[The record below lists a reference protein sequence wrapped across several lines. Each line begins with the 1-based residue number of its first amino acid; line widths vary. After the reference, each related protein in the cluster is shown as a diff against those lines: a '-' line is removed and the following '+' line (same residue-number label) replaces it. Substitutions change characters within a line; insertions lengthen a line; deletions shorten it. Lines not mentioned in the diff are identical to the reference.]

1 MKKTLLHIVCAL
13 SCVLFSQGVE
23 AQVEFNP
30 SSCSGTVRIFNQSS
44 DDWTVNY
51 YGSVITVASGTSANL
66 GLVNA
71 DPGLPRFV
79 TSASTS
85 NCSFRLPNTNAF
97 WSAPCAM
104 GTTSLEYYT
113 TYYTPQ
119 GIPLPG
125 IIVGGQQCFA
135 NSVIEIQ

>member
-1 MKKTLLHIVCAL
+1 MKKTLLHIVCVL

-23 AQVEFNP
+23 AQIEYNP
-30 SSCSGTVRIFNQSS
+30 TSCSGTVRIFNQSG

-51 YGSVITVASGTSANL
+51 YGSVITVAAGTSANL

-71 DPGLPRFV
+71 DPSLPRFV
-79 TSASTS
+79 TLTADPT
-85 NCSFRLPNTNAF
+85 CGFRLPNTNAV
-97 WSAPCAM
+97 WNAPCAA
-104 GTTSLEYYT
+104 GTFSLNYYP
-113 TYYTPQ
+113 TYYTPG

-125 IIVGGQQCFA
+125 MIVGGQQCFS